1 MALCIAPSNTLSK
14 RLRETRCLWWLPF
27 FPHVRPSP
35 SLTAA
40 QDVRTRA
47 CLLGGA
53 PQALPGPEATPALVL
68 ACGPRHPPPS
78 TGTERPGPL

>member
-14 RLRETRCLWWLPF
+14 RLRETRCLRWLPF

-40 QDVRTRA
+40 QGVRTRA

-53 PQALPGPEATPALVL
+53 PQALPGPRSHARP
-68 ACGPRHPPPS
+68 HPCLWTSPS
-78 TGTERPGPL
+78 APFHED